1 MQAYGKSP
9 PHELLVAI
17 SPLANQV
24 DCLEGKDGDGDGDTE
39 SNKCPQNEGA
49 VDRIFDKSSQKKS
62 EPRKGCNEPHISHP
76 LAAHAEKLAK
86 KALRRGSVREDSGHQ
101 RQPLMGR
108 EFALTFLLRRIWRS
122 DGTTLVSCSLR
133 SV

>member
-1 MQAYGKSP
+1 MQAYGRST

-24 DCLEGKDGDGDGDTE
+24 DRLEGKDGDGDGYTE

-49 VDRIFDKSSQKKS
+49 VDGIFDKSSQKKG
-62 EPRKGCNEPHISHP
+62 EPRKSCNEPHISHP
-76 LAAHAEKLAK
+76 LAAHAEKVAK
-86 KALRRGSVREDSGHQ
+86 KALRRGSVRENSGHQ
-101 RQPLMGR
+101 RRRLSSIA
-108 EFALTFLLRRIWRS
+108 FALRFLLRRIWRS
-122 DGTTLVSCSLR
+122 DGTTLEPCSLQ

>member
-1 MQAYGKSP
+1 MQAYGRSP

-39 SNKCPQNEGA
+39 ANKCPQNEGA
-49 VDRIFDKSSQKKS
+49 VDGIFDEASQQEGK
-62 EPRKGCNEPHISHP
+62 PRKSRNEPHISHP
-76 LAAHAEKLAK
+76 LAAHAEKVAK
-86 KALRRGSVREDSGHQ
+86 KTLRRGSAREDSGHQ

-108 EFALTFLLRRIWRS
+108 AFALTFLLRRIWRS